1 MSLAFALSLRT
12 GGKLR
17 AVSAISAVPV
27 HSDIVF
33 MFLPTPSQPDGSFD
47 ASTLILALT
56 ELCVSIRAHN
66 KQRCLIVIGSTVSPG
81 TITGTV
87 IPVVERILEQPIGAN
102 IAVCYNPEFAA
113 LGSVIADFESPDLI
127 VIGESHASA
136 GAEVE
141 RIYREIVR
149 NSPAVHRMSFIN
161 AEIAKLALNNFLT
174 VKISFANFL
183 SQICSRID
191 GAEIDMITS
200 ALAADSRIGSK
211 FLRAGPAFGGPCL
224 PRDIKALANL
234 AQQSGRSSGFIN
246 EVDAINIAQ
255 QEFLAETVYRQ
266 VKRSGFRS
274 VGILGLSYNHSAPY
288 VIESASIALIKA
300 LHVKGVHIIAYD
312 TLALQAAVVAAGNM
326 FSAAATA
333 NACVHASPVVVLLNT
348 DPAYIDAIVSYRG
361 TDPKVVVD
369 CWRILDRHEGAA
381 NVKIV
386 KFGARLKNDR
396 GDTPPIAVEIW
407 WPLWRKACC
416 LAPPER

>member
-1 MSLAFALSLRT
+1 MLNRDWEHGFSRHHNRDGNPSC
-12 GGKLR
+12 R
-17 AVSAISAVPV
+17 ADFRATDRAK
-27 HSDIVF
+27 HS
-33 MFLPTPSQPDGSFD
+33 
-47 ASTLILALT
+47 
-56 ELCVSIRAHN
+56 
-66 KQRCLIVIGSTVSPG
+66 
-81 TITGTV
+81 
-87 IPVVERILEQPIGAN
+87 
-102 IAVCYNPEFAA
+102 YNPEFAA

-127 VIGESHASA
+127 VIGESNSSA
-136 GAEVE
+136 GAEIE
-141 RIYREIVR
+141 RIYRKIVR

-191 GAEIDMITS
+191 GAEIDLITS
-200 ALAADSRIGSK
+200 ALAADSRVGSK

-234 AQQSGRSSGFIN
+234 AQQSGRSPGFIN

-312 TLALQAAVVAAGNM
+312 TLALQAAVGAAGNM
-326 FSAAATA
+326 FSAATTA
-333 NACVHASPVVVLLNT
+333 SACVHASPVVVLLNT
-348 DPAYIDAIVSYRG
+348 DPTYIDAIVSHRG

-369 CWRILDRHEGAA
+369 CWY
-381 NVKIV
+381 
-386 KFGARLKNDR
+386 
-396 GDTPPIAVEIW
+396 T
-407 WPLWRKACC
+407 
-416 LAPPER
+416 